1 MVLID
6 ELLFRLCPGSSTIT
20 LPANGWPATGAI
32 VAVGVAV
39 GVGFAT
45 AVPDVEGL
53 GATRTAGAIGL
64 GDDTMV
70 GVSGGADDA
79 GADAG
84 ANGEAGEATGETGA
98 GAKPDAD
105 DAVAAEL
112 DSPGPDSMAASWV
125 ALVHAASVTSAA
137 TAITRRA
144 RTARGPTALSV
155 GRGMLH
161 ADTRSHAAP
170 ARCRSAGAHVGSGSE
185 HDPIEEDAH
194 GTGCAV

>member
-1 MVLID
+1 M
-6 ELLFRLCPGSSTIT
+6 
-20 LPANGWPATGAI
+20 PANGWPATGAI

-53 GATRTAGAIGL
+53 GVTRTAGAIGL

-84 ANGEAGEATGETGA
+84 ASGEATGEAGETTGETGA

-112 DSPGPDSMAASWV
+112 DSPGPDSMAALWV

-161 ADTRSHAAP
+161 ADTRSAGAP
-170 ARCRSAGAHVGSGSE
+170 ARRRCAAAHVGSGSA
-185 HDPIEEDAH
+185 HDPIEEDVH
-194 GTGCAV
+194 GTGSTV

>member
-1 MVLID
+1 M
-6 ELLFRLCPGSSTIT
+6 
-20 LPANGWPATGAI
+20 PANGWPATGAI

-45 AVPDVEGL
+45 AVRDVEGL
-53 GATRTAGAIGL
+53 GVTRTAGAIGL

-70 GVSGGADDA
+70 GVSGGDDDA
-79 GADAG
+79 GADGEAT
-84 ANGEAGEATGETGA
+84 GEAGEATGETGA
-98 GAKPDAD
+98 GAEPDAD

-112 DSPGPDSMAASWV
+112 DSPGPDAIAALWV

-161 ADTRSHAAP
+161 ADTRSAGAP
-170 ARCRSAGAHVGSGSE
+170 ARRRCAAAHVGSGSA
-185 HDPIEEDAH
+185 HDPIEEDVH
-194 GTGCAV
+194 GTGSTV